1 MATQVT
7 HVIGQLGRGG
17 AEKQLFRL
25 AAALQKRGWQQSIVA
40 FSPGGVW
47 ADRFREVA
55 IPLFMV
61 PRSPIKPWRFWQLL
75 RLVRRVKPRVIVS
88 WSEHVAVYVDRLFA
102 VGRVKR
108 IITVRGDLTKRN
120 GTGAPKR
127 QLGLLR
133 RALERA
139 DYVVSNS
146 QRNLDALRQR
156 GVRLPPAEVI
166 YNIVAEGK
174 TPFPPRTAEV
184 PRIVAIGSLF
194 PLKSYDVLIEAMAIL
209 AANATDCELLLA
221 GRGGEQPRLESLANQ
236 LGVAERVKFLGDV
249 EDVPGLLH
257 TADVFAHPAITE
269 GLSNAILEALAEGLP
284 VVACPVR
291 RHAGD
296 YRGRAERAARAR
308 PSTPGAGPRDWP
320 PVERCLPAPRL
331 GQAGAGAREGPLR
344 GIKHR
349 RPVREGLSAPDG
361 HSALTAGR
369 TL

>member
-284 VVACPVR
+284 VVACPVGATPEIIEDGQNGLLVPVRQPQALAHAIGRLLNDACLR
-291 RHAGD
+291 R
-296 YRGRAERAARAR
+296 
-308 PSTPGAGPRDWP
+308 
-320 PVERCLPAPRL
+320 RL
-331 GQAGAGAREGPLR
+331 GQAGAELVRDRFGESSIADQYEKVFQRLMD
-344 GIKHR
+344 IR
-349 RPVREGLSAPDG
+349 R
-361 HSALTAGR
+361 
-369 TL
+369 